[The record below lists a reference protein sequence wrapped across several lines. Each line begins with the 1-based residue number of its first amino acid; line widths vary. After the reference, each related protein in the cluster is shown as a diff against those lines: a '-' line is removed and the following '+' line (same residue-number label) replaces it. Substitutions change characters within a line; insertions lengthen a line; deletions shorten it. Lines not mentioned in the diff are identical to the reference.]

1 MRSPI
6 WIVCVKE
13 ILETARDRR
22 TLGSLLIGPLIG
34 PLMFVALM
42 NVMVSQTLSSAE
54 DRLDVAMLGVERA
67 PNLVAYL
74 RARDIHPL
82 DAPELKSLDD
92 AADAV
97 ATGKRD
103 LVVAIDDRY
112 AEDFGTARAARVT
125 LIFDASKQRAQGRVV
140 RVRGAINAYGQ
151 QIGTLRLVAHGVDP
165 TLVRPLI
172 VDDLDVSTSAGRSVL
187 LLGTLTYFL
196 LFATLTGGMH
206 LAIDT
211 TAGERER
218 KSLEPLLT
226 LPVSRTRLL
235 LGKMAATIVYML
247 AALALTLAA
256 YVVVMHRLPLEK
268 LAMTTSFGFRS
279 AVVAFLLLAP
289 VAPLGAAL
297 MTVVASFTRTYREA
311 QTYISFLLLVPT
323 LPVIYAAITNVEAA
337 AKFMWIPSLSQ
348 HLLVTTVIKAQA
360 LDPSLVALSV
370 GSTLGFAAVV
380 AFLATRLY
388 RREAILG

>member
-6 WIVCVKE
+6 WIVCMKE

-22 TLGSLLIGPLIG
+22 TLFSLVIGPLIG
-34 PLMFVALM
+34 PLLFVALM

-54 DRLDVAMLGVERA
+54 DRLDVPMLGAERA

-82 DAPELKSLDD
+82 AVPEIASVDA

-97 ATGKRD
+97 AAGKRD

-112 AEDFGTARAARVT
+112 AEDFGTVRAARVT
-125 LIFDASKQRAQGRVV
+125 LIFDRSKQRAQGRVE
-140 RVRGAINAYGQ
+140 RVRGALNAYGQ
-151 QIGTLRLVAHGVDP
+151 QIGTLRLVAHGVDA
-165 TLVRPLI
+165 TLPRALI
-172 VDDLDVSTSAGRSVL
+172 IDDLDVSTSAGRSVL

-226 LPVSRTRLL
+226 LPVSRSSLL

-247 AALALTLAA
+247 AALALTLTA
-256 YVVVMHRLPLEK
+256 YVFVMHRLPLEK

-279 AVVAFLLLAP
+279 AVVAFLLLCP
-289 VAPLGAAL
+289 IAPLGAAL
-297 MTVVASFTRTYREA
+297 MTVIASFTRTYREA
-311 QTYISFLLLVPT
+311 QTYISFMLIVPT
-323 LPVIYAAITNVEAA
+323 LPVIFAAITNVEAA
-337 AKFMWIPSLSQ
+337 AKLMWIPSLSQ
-348 HLLVTTVIKAQA
+348 HLLVTTVIKAQP
-360 LDPSLVALSV
+360 LDPLLVALSA
-370 GSTLGFAAVV
+370 GSTLVFAALL
-380 AFLATRLY
+380 ALLATRLY